1 MSNSI
6 AVHNPISPR
15 RSVSLLILLGLSTA
29 LLVGLAGCRSTADNQ
44 IDLLERELRVQED
57 YIYEL
62 EGYVVDY
69 SEKLRDCRSCSPSQT
84 AVYSE
89 EVYQAEPKKKES
101 TKPAPSRSRSKKEK
115 SILDKPDADLPSPQ
129 QEQQAPEFSP
139 EDLEVPDELDL
150 ELEDPVTDNRRVDS
164 STQQVAAIELDH
176 EPADGRVLM
185 IPDPVD
191 FNDAAELALN
201 DTEEALSDEAYDDES
216 YSDENYDDQMIED
229 QQLEATSAT
238 VDRIAQRLE
247 ITKLFVGEGDGESA
261 QNLLTVVEA
270 LDENG
275 EPVDLDGE
283 VSLMVMSTDD
293 SGQLKRIKR
302 WNFTPEETISAWQ
315 SSDLGD
321 GLHLELPLETAELP
335 DGPIELWARLKSA
348 DGRKLLT
355 QLPFEATGLGQL
367 DDPAPQT
374 EAAQAEFAEAE
385 PSSVNPLRRKSRS
398 SSADDK
404 LTLASQSTSDKPTH
418 GKPASDQPSS
428 RWRSSM
434 HRTDRTSEGFA
445 STTSTATG
453 WTKQLPGRLPTAPP
467 KMAIRPSSTQ
477 PTQAVASKPT
487 WTSGR
492 SVLPVNSTGTDDR
505 KSSNSWSTNRY

>member
-1 MSNSI
+1 M
-6 AVHNPISPR
+6 P
-15 RSVSLLILLGLSTA
+15 LLILLGLSPA

-69 SEKLRDCRSCSPSQT
+69 SDKLRDCRSCPPSQT

-89 EVYQAEPKKKES
+89 EVYQAEPKQKKS
-101 TKPAPSRSRSKKEK
+101 TKPAPSRSRSNKEK

-139 EDLEVPDELDL
+139 EDLEIPDELDL
-150 ELEDPVTDNRRVDS
+150 ELEDPVTDNRRIDS

-176 EPADGRVLM
+176 ESADGKVLM

-191 FNDAAELALN
+191 FNVAAAEAELALS
-201 DTEEALSDEAYDDES
+201 DTDGALPDESYDDES
-216 YSDENYDDQMIED
+216 HIDEDYIDENYDDQMIDD

-283 VSLMVMSTDD
+283 VSLMVMTTDD
-293 SGQLKRIKR
+293 SGQPKRIKR
-302 WNFTPEETISAWQ
+302 WNFTPEETVSAWQ

-321 GLHLELPLETAELP
+321 GLHLELPLETTALP
-335 DGPIELWARLKSA
+335 DGPIELWARLKSI

-367 DDPAPQT
+367 EDQAPQL
-374 EAAQAEFAEAE
+374 EAARTELADAE

-404 LTLASQSTSDKPTH
+404 LILASKPTSDQPDFDKPT
-418 GKPASDQPSS
+418 SDQPSS

-434 HRTDRTSEGFA
+434 HRTDRTSAGFA
-445 STTSTATG
+445 STTNAATG

-467 KMAIRPSSTQ
+467 KLATRPSSAQ
-477 PTQAVASKPT
+477 PAQAVASKPT

-492 SVLPVNSTGTDDR
+492 SVMPVNSTSTDDR
-505 KSSNSWSTNRY
+505 NSSNGWSTNRY

>member
-1 MSNSI
+1 M
-6 AVHNPISPR
+6 R
-15 RSVSLLILLGLSTA
+15 RSVPLLIVLGLSPA
-29 LLVGLAGCRSTADNQ
+29 LLAGLAGCRSTADNQ

-69 SEKLRDCRSCSPSQT
+69 SEKLRDCRSCPPSQT

-89 EVYQAEPKKKES
+89 EVYQAEPKQKKS

-115 SILDKPDADLPSPQ
+115 SILDKSDADLPSPQ

-139 EDLEVPDELDL
+139 EDLEIPDELDL
-150 ELEDPVTDNRRVDS
+150 ELEEPVTENRRVDS

-176 EPADGRVLM
+176 ESAAGEVLM
-185 IPDPVD
+185 IPNPVD

-201 DTEEALSDEAYDDES
+201 GAEEALPDEAYDDESYDDES
-216 YSDENYDDQMIED
+216 YSDENYDDQMIDD
-229 QQLEATSAT
+229 QQLEAASAT
-238 VDRIAQRLE
+238 VDRVAQRLE
-247 ITKLFVGEGDGESA
+247 ITKLFVGEGDDASP
-261 QNLLTVVEA
+261 QNLLTIVEA

-283 VSLMVMSTDD
+283 VSLMVMTTDD
-293 SGQLKRIKR
+293 SGQPKRIKR
-302 WNFTPEETISAWQ
+302 WNFTPAETVSAWQ

-321 GLHLELPLETAELP
+321 GLHLELPLETTELP
-335 DGPIELWARLKSA
+335 DGPIELWARLKST

-355 QLPFEATGLGQL
+355 QLPFEASGLGQL
-367 DDPAPQT
+367 DDQGPQP
-374 EAAQAEFAEAE
+374 EAAQTELAEAE
-385 PSSVNPLRRKSRS
+385 PSSVNPLRRKSRA

-404 LTLASQSTSDKPTH
+404 LTLASQSTSDKPTQ
-418 GKPASDQPSS
+418 GKSASDQPSS

-467 KMAIRPSSTQ
+467 KMATRPNRTQ

-492 SVLPVNSTGTDDR
+492 SVLPVKSTSTDDR
-505 KSSNSWSTNRY
+505 NSSNGWSTNRY